1 MIHKPLVL
9 LGIAIVAEVIGTTC
23 LAASQGFARWLPAVF
38 SLLAYGCAFYF
49 LSIPLKTIPAGVV
62 YALWSGV
69 GIVLISLI
77 GAVFLKQT
85 LDAPALAGIAL
96 IIAGV
101 LVINLFSSAT
111 H

>member
-1 MIHKPLVL
+1 MSHKPLLL
-9 LGIAIVAEVIGTTC
+9 LGIAIGAEVIGTAC
-23 LAASQGFARWLPAVF
+23 LAASQGFARWVPAAI

-49 LSIPLKTIPAGVV
+49 LSIPLKTMPAGVV

-69 GIVLISLI
+69 GIVLISII

-85 LDAPALAGIAL
+85 LDLPALAGIAL
-96 IIAGV
+96 ILAGV
-101 LVINLFSSAT
+101 VVINLFSSAT

>member
-1 MIHKPLVL
+1 MTHKPLLL
-9 LGIAIVAEVIGTTC
+9 LGLAIVAEVVGTAC
-23 LAASQGFARWLPAVF
+23 LAASQGFARWLPAVV

-49 LSIPLKTIPAGVV
+49 LSIPLKVLPAGVV

-69 GIVLISLI
+69 GIVLISGI

-85 LDAPALAGIAL
+85 LDAPAIAGIAL
-96 IIAGV
+96 ILAGV
-101 LVINLFSSAT
+101 VVINLFSTTT

>member
-9 LGIAIVAEVIGTTC
+9 LGMAIVAEVIGTAC
-23 LAASQGFARWLPAVF
+23 LTASQGFARWVPAVV
-38 SLLAYGCAFYF
+38 SLLAYGCAFYL

-77 GAVFLKQT
+77 GVVFLKQS
-85 LDAPALAGIAL
+85 LDVPALAGIAL
-96 IIAGV
+96 ILAGV

>member
-23 LAASQGFARWLPAVF
+23 LATSQGFARWLPAVF